1 MPLTAEY
8 ESSPW
13 EPIATQVEQYEA
25 TGGVE
30 GGTMQGAPCV
40 ILHTRGRRSG
50 KVRTT
55 PSIRIEHDGSYA
67 AIASMGGAPDHP
79 VWYLN
84 LVADPMVSLQ
94 DRPDVS
100 DYVARTVTGDEK
112 SLWWEWASQVWSSYD
127 DYQAATEREIP
138 VVVLDPA

>member
-1 MPLTAEY
+1 MPLAGEY
-8 ESSPW
+8 EPSPW

-30 GGTMQGAPCV
+30 GGTMEGAPCV

-50 KVRTT
+50 KVRKT
-55 PSIRIEHDGSYA
+55 PLIRVEHDGSYA
-67 AIASMGGAPDHP
+67 VVASMGGAPDHP

-84 LVADPMVSLQ
+84 LVADPFVTLQ
-94 DRPDVS
+94 DGPEVH

-112 SLWWEWASQVWSSYD
+112 SQWWDRATEVWPSYD